1 MVELLE
7 ILKGFTRN
15 GKSVSMD
22 QIVAKTGRSQ
32 EEVQRLAQ
40 AAIDRELACQ
50 VQGGIGLTE
59 TGEAVVRKHRE
70 EYVHERHL
78 HGRSMKGRLR
88 LFFER
93 ELSDLNEHWRH
104 HGLDDK
110 SLISFDKNLENL
122 QGRVEDT
129 VALTDLREGE
139 RSVIV
144 LALGGLRMV
153 RRLAEMGLTPGTEV
167 RVVRSAPMRG
177 PIEIS
182 VRGVS
187 LALGRGIASR
197 VLVKRATNN
206 HACSI

>member
-7 ILKGFTRN
+7 ILKGFARN
-15 GKSVSMD
+15 GKPVPMD
-22 QIVAKTGRSQ
+22 QIVAKMGRSQ
-32 EEVQRLAQ
+32 EEVQRLTR
-40 AAIDRELACQ
+40 AAIDREFAHQ
-50 VQGGIGLTE
+50 VQGGIELTE
-59 TGEAVVRKHRE
+59 TGEVVVRKHRE
-70 EYVHERHL
+70 EYVHERHV
-78 HGRSMKGRLR
+78 HGRSLKGHLR
-88 LFFER
+88 RFLEGGVA
-93 ELSDLNEHWRH
+93 DLDEHMRH

-110 SLISFDKNLENL
+110 SLMSFYRSLDSL
-122 QGRVEDT
+122 QGRVEET
-129 VALTDLREGE
+129 VALTDVREGE

-177 PIEIS
+177 PIEIF

-187 LALGRGIASR
+187 LALGRGIAAR

-206 HACSI
+206 HAGSI